1 MPRKPLYKTG
11 PMTAATRMREKRM
24 RDRERVWGDNEDLES
39 LSDSGLLEQL
49 AEAFRKDRE
58 KKKRGV
64 PKTDRGAI
72 TRGLLKEI
80 GRRI

>member
-1 MPRKPLYKTG
+1 MS
-11 PMTAATRMREKRM
+11 AAERMREKRT

-49 AEAFRKDRE
+49 AEAFRKDRAARLAG
-58 KKKRGV
+58 K
-64 PKTDRGAI
+64 PKTERGAI

-80 GRRI
+80 WRRV